1 MAYKGKLDVK
11 RMIELYNSGKE
22 PEQIA
27 KEFGYKNGEYIT
39 AKLRQAGV
47 YRTKNLDK
55 GKVYALYKAGWSTK
69 DIAFEMDTT
78 EKEIEEVVSIL

>member
-1 MAYKGKLDVK
+1 MAYKGKLDVN
-11 RMIELYNSGKE
+11 RMIELYKSGKE

-47 YRTKNLDK
+47 YRTKNLDR
-55 GKVYALYKAGWSTK
+55 GKVYALFKAGWTAK

-78 EKEIEEVVSIL
+78 EEVIEEVVSVI